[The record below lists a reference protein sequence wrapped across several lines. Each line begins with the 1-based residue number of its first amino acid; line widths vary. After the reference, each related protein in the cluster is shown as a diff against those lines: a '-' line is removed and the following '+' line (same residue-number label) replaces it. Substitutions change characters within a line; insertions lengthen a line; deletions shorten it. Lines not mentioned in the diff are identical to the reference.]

1 MLSQSQA
8 IAFINSHAP
17 IHAYASGGAIVAVCE
32 VVDRKGRVFTEQTKF
47 EPIAC
52 GDGYSGSEIRRWL
65 GY

>member
-17 IHAYASGGAIVAVCE
+17 IHAYASGPAIIASCE
-32 VVDRKGRVFTEQTKF
+32 VVDRQRRVHVETVKF

-52 GDGYSGSEIRRWL
+52 GDGFSGSEIRNWL